1 MAQIITDVLPR
12 TESGLHISRS
22 FWRFIARKLFDSF
35 YSSNFYNIGIYEIM
49 VSSHFVSPPIN
60 FLDVTITK
68 DKEGNLIT
76 DLYTKP
82 TDSHLYLHYSSFHPR
97 HQEESLPYSQAL
109 RLRRICSTDSLY
121 KTTSQNMLQNFIH
134 RGYPIQLVR
143 SAIEKAL
150 SKNQDELLQ
159 PKDSATSQKTILPFI
174 TTNNPFN
181 PPIRRILSKYRQI
194 LETSEDL

>member
-1 MAQIITDVLPR
+1 MIWQHSHEELC
-12 TESGLHISRS
+12 S
-22 FWRFIARKLFDSF
+22 FLDALNSF
-35 YSSNFYNIGIYEIM
+35 HETIKFTAEICDTS
-49 VSSHFVSPPIN
+49 VN

-97 HQEESLPYSQAL
+97 HQKESLPYSQAL

-121 KTTSQNMLQNFIH
+121 KTASQNMLQNFIH
-134 RGYPIQLVR
+134 RSYPIQLVR

-150 SKNQDELLQ
+150 SKYRDELLQ
-159 PKDSATSQKTILPFI
+159 PKNSATPQKMIIPFI
-174 TTNNPFN
+174 TTNNPFPHQLEESCQN
-181 PPIRRILSKYRQI
+181 IDECWKSRKISKR
-194 LETSEDL
+194 